1 MADDKEPPTQDDIN
15 LFLLNELER
24 VNGVLDLLTEHA
36 QVPERALA
44 IARLRVEMKQLDRA
58 RLAAFKQDKYDLAD
72 ELSQKHD
79 ETSAQIAKL
88 ESQVA

>member
-1 MADDKEPPTQDDIN
+1 MADDKETPTQDDIN

-24 VNGVLDLLTEHA
+24 MNAVVDLLAEHT

-58 RLAAFKQDKYDLAD
+58 RSAAFKQDNYDLAD

-79 ETSAQIAKL
+79 ATSAQIAKL